1 MTIIC
6 EHCGYEN
13 HMDSK
18 TCLEC
23 GQIVKKNEEYL
34 ICSICGISNPKSA
47 KTCIGCQEHLSGSS
61 TFVVDTEEKNQDEI
75 EELLSVD
82 AAGVVKPAAP
92 KPAPKDRKKLK
103 KIFILVLL
111 GIVVLGIIVLSLMW
125 INNQKIYLE
134 AEEGFHYVTQTGI
147 LHVID
152 ESGKDFE
159 LAYDVSSETEVVKYG
174 DHIYYI
180 TNQNLYSFEKGQ
192 AILVSDHVNS
202 YKVNLK
208 GDMVLYTVSDTEELF
223 GDLYKYDGK
232 ETLRI
237 DGHVGINRY
246 IFNDDDVYYVT
257 EITSDEDLGVL
268 YMKRG
273 DKSSVKISE
282 DVYTPVFSLKKDSVY
297 FVRKNIDEVD
307 RFDLYYVKSGKVNEI
322 SRNIVHLVVNPKEE
336 LFAVVQMRN
345 SQINLLTVKR
355 DQVTTLETDVDQ
367 VGLKSYSEDLD
378 PIVYMD
384 DIKLFLKES
393 TGMNKLYDGQIKELG
408 LFDEFWL
415 SDNQKKIYTILNN
428 ELSYSD
434 LKDTLQNTISLAR
447 DAEVSVLSESGE
459 MSVYESLGKKYLVTN
474 SYVNPLSD
482 KVTVTLISMDEKYL
496 IYLEGTDAY
505 VLKSGAKEAVFLGSQ
520 VDVLITINNYV
531 YTIVENELFRYKL
544 GKFSSNKAIDSIR
557 SWDEIKLS
565 E

>member
-13 HMDSK
+13 HIDSK
-18 TCLEC
+18 KCLEC
-23 GQIVKKNEEYL
+23 GHIFKKNEEYL

-47 KTCIGCQEHLSGSS
+47 KTCIGCQEPLSGSS
-61 TFVVDTEEKNQDEI
+61 TFVVDTVEKDQDEI

-82 AAGVVKPAAP
+82 ATGVVKPDAP
-92 KPAPKDRKKLK
+92 KPAPKEHKKFKKL
-103 KIFILVLL
+103 FIVFLF
-111 GIVVLGIIVLSLMW
+111 GMAVLGIIMLSLIW
-125 INNQKIYLE
+125 IDNQKIYIE
-134 AEEGFHYVTQTGI
+134 PEGGFHYVTQTGI

-159 LAYDVSSETEVVKYG
+159 IAYDVSSETEVVKYG
-174 DHIYYI
+174 DHIFYI
-180 TNQNLYSFEKGQ
+180 TDQTLYSFENGR
-192 AILVSDHVNS
+192 AILISDYVNS

-208 GDMVLYTVSDTEELF
+208 GDKVLYTVSDTEELY

-232 ETLRI
+232 KTLRI

-282 DVYTPVFSLKKDSVY
+282 DVYTPVFSLKKDAVY
-297 FVRKNIDEVD
+297 FVRKNIEVAD

-336 LFAVVQMRN
+336 LFVVVQFKN
-345 SQINLLTVKR
+345 SQFNLLTVKR
-355 DQVTTLETDVDQ
+355 DQVTSLETGVDQ

-378 PIVYMD
+378 SIVYMN
-384 DIKLFLKES
+384 DIKLFMKES

-447 DAEVSVLSESGE
+447 DAEVLVLSESGK
-459 MSVYESLGKKYLVTN
+459 MSVYESEGKKYLVTN

-482 KVTVTLISMDEKYL
+482 KVTDTLISMDEKYL

-505 VLKSGAKEAVFLGSQ
+505 VLKSGAKEAVFLGSH
-520 VDVLITINNYV
+520 VDVLLTINNYV